1 MKILFAA
8 LACWW
13 APLATA
19 PSPEPTPTIDAPFG
33 DDKPL
38 KALDAWLKL
47 YRAGKIDFRSP
58 QNIGKDSIAA
68 KFGLVPK
75 NAVGVAT
82 WAGDLDTI
90 LAAIV
95 KLETPEA
102 TQALVEVAAI
112 GFEPG
117 KQPLEQAPLEVR
129 NAGEQALAKLPT
141 GAPRDELTKC
151 ARGEVKVEK
160 ARMLATRLAAI
171 RGMGR
176 LQDAAFRP
184 TLETLLADADE
195 TIRAQAADALGEL
208 GDDAAAK
215 ALIAALEKPTETSDL
230 AIAALGNSLRELYTG
245 YAKTMP
251 DAKAGDDK
259 AKAPDAKAD
268 AKKQPAMPDSVRL
281 AVRAA
286 AGALGRA
293 TWRADMALVKLLDE
307 FRSAEAIPALIGV
320 LERFAAHPELV
331 KSGVLSGLLLFQTHE
346 VLVGMTGAVIPADQP
361 AKWRA
366 FWDTEKDKI
375 EVQERKEKPTSGGT
389 SAATFCGIPVQGT
402 RVVFVLDLSGSMM
415 WPMEEET
422 TDKKKKQ
429 SIRLDFAKRE
439 LRAAIDAL
447 APNAMFNLVTFNGNP
462 KPELWNK
469 DLVPANEK
477 NRERFKKHVDGLRAD
492 GGTNLWSGLDE
503 ALKIKFQ
510 IQGQRY
516 GANIDE
522 LFVLSDGAP
531 NLGDVIDPVEIVR
544 VVKETNR
551 SAKVRINT
559 IYISS
564 AAPEEVRRMEAQM
577 SMTPQ
582 KLMRT
587 LAEQNGG
594 VFKEL

>member
-19 PSPEPTPTIDAPFG
+19 SSPELPTAATFHFG
-33 DDKPL
+33 DEKPL

-58 QNIGKDSIAA
+58 ENIGKDSIAA
-68 KFGLVPK
+68 RFGLVAK
-75 NAVGVAT
+75 NATGIQT
-82 WAGDLDTI
+82 WAGDLETI
-90 LAAIV
+90 LAAV
-95 KLETPEA
+95 LKLETAESA
-102 TQALVEVAAI
+102 QALVEVAAI
-112 GFEPG
+112 GFEQG
-117 KQPLEQAPLEVR
+117 KLTLEMAPLEVR

-141 GAPRDELTKC
+141 GAPREELAKC
-151 ARGEVKVEK
+151 ARGEIKVEK
-160 ARMLATRLAAI
+160 ARMLAMRLAAV

-176 LQDAAFRP
+176 LHDAVFRP
-184 TLETLLADADE
+184 VLETLLADADE
-195 TIRAQAADALGEL
+195 NIRAHAADALGEL
-208 GDDAAAK
+208 SDDAAAK
-215 ALIAALEKPTETSDL
+215 ALIAALEKPTETSDVAL
-230 AIAALGNSLRELYTG
+230 VAIGNALRELYTG
-245 YAKTMP
+245 YANTQP
-251 DAKAGDDK
+251 AAEAKPGEDK
-259 AKAPDAKAD
+259 AKPAEGTPKAPVL
-268 AKKQPAMPDSVRL
+268 PDSVRL

-293 TWRADMALVKLLDE
+293 TWRADMAMVKLLDE

-346 VLVGMTGAVIPADQP
+346 VLVSMTGAVIPADQP

-366 FWDTEKDKI
+366 FWDSEKDKVT
-375 EVQERKEKPTSGGT
+375 VQEKKEKPSSGAT

-462 KPELWNK
+462 KPDLWNK

-510 IQGQRY
+510 VQGQRY

-559 IYISS
+559 VFISS
-564 AAPEEVRRMEAQM
+564 ASPEEVRRMEAQM
-577 SMTPQ
+577 TMTPQ
-582 KLMRT
+582 KLMRR
-587 LAEQNGG
+587 LAEENGG

>member
-1 MKILFAA
+1 
-8 LACWW
+8 
-13 APLATA
+13 
-19 PSPEPTPTIDAPFG
+19 
-33 DDKPL
+33 
-38 KALDAWLKL
+38 
-47 YRAGKIDFRSP
+47 
-58 QNIGKDSIAA
+58 
-68 KFGLVPK
+68 
-75 NAVGVAT
+75 
-82 WAGDLDTI
+82 
-90 LAAIV
+90 
-95 KLETPEA
+95 
-102 TQALVEVAAI
+102 
-112 GFEPG
+112 
-117 KQPLEQAPLEVR
+117 
-129 NAGEQALAKLPT
+129 
-141 GAPRDELTKC
+141 
-151 ARGEVKVEK
+151 
-160 ARMLATRLAAI
+160 
-171 RGMGR
+171 
-176 LQDAAFRP
+176 
-184 TLETLLADADE
+184 
-195 TIRAQAADALGEL
+195 
-208 GDDAAAK
+208 
-215 ALIAALEKPTETSDL
+215 
-230 AIAALGNSLRELYTG
+230 
-245 YAKTMP
+245 
-251 DAKAGDDK
+251 
-259 AKAPDAKAD
+259 
-268 AKKQPAMPDSVRL
+268 
-281 AVRAA
+281 
-286 AGALGRA
+286 
-293 TWRADMALVKLLDE
+293 
-307 FRSAEAIPALIGV
+307 
-320 LERFAAHPELV
+320 
-331 KSGVLSGLLLFQTHE
+331 
-346 VLVGMTGAVIPADQP
+346 VIPADQP

-366 FWDTEKDKI
+366 FWDTEKDKVT
-375 EVQERKEKPTSGGT
+375 VQEKKEKPSSGAT

-510 IQGQRY
+510 VQGQRY

-559 IYISS
+559 VFISS
-564 AAPEEVRRMEAQM
+564 ASPEEVRRMEAQM

-582 KLMRT
+582 RLMRR
-587 LAEQNGG
+587 LAEENGG

>member
-13 APLATA
+13 APLVTD
-19 PSPEPTPTIDAPFG
+19 PSPEPTPAATVRFG
-33 DDKPL
+33 DEKPL

-58 QNIGKDSIAA
+58 ENIGKDSIAA
-68 KFGLVPK
+68 RFGLVAK
-75 NAVGVAT
+75 NATGIQT
-82 WAGDLDTI
+82 WAGDLETI
-90 LAAIV
+90 LAAV
-95 KLETPEA
+95 LKLETAESA
-102 TQALVEVAAI
+102 QALVEVAAI
-112 GFEPG
+112 GFEQG
-117 KQPLEQAPLEVR
+117 KLTLEMAPLEVR

-141 GAPRDELTKC
+141 GAPREELAKC
-151 ARGEVKVEK
+151 ARGEIKVEK
-160 ARMLATRLAAI
+160 ARMLAMRLAAI

-176 LQDAAFRP
+176 LHDAAFRP
-184 TLETLLADADE
+184 VLETLLADADE
-195 TIRAQAADALGEL
+195 NIRAHAADALGEL
-208 GDDAAAK
+208 SDDAAAK
-215 ALIAALEKPTETSDL
+215 ALIAALEKPTETSDVAL
-230 AIAALGNSLRELYTG
+230 VAIGNALRELYTG
-245 YAKTMP
+245 YANTQP
-251 DAKAGDDK
+251 AAEAKPGEDK
-259 AKAPDAKAD
+259 AKSAEGAPKA
-268 AKKQPAMPDSVRL
+268 PVLPDSVRL

-293 TWRADMALVKLLDE
+293 TWRADMAMVKLLDE

-346 VLVGMTGAVIPADQP
+346 VLVSLTGAVIPADQP

-366 FWDTEKDKI
+366 FWDSEKDKVT
-375 EVQERKEKPTSGGT
+375 VQEKKEK
-389 SAATFCGIPVQGT
+389 PVQGT

-462 KPELWNK
+462 KPDLWNK

-510 IQGQRY
+510 VQGQRY

-559 IYISS
+559 VFISS
-564 AAPEEVRRMEAQM
+564 ASPEEVRRMEAQM
-577 SMTPQ
+577 TMTPQ
-582 KLMRT
+582 KLMRR
-587 LAEQNGG
+587 LAEENSG